1 MASGLRRAA
10 EWMASATGFRNAVAR
25 LRAPSTAILAYHDVV
40 PAGEPLAGDA
50 SLHIDQPAFAD
61 QLDFLLE
68 HARVAPLDEIV
79 REDGDGSDRRP
90 RVAITFD
97 DAYHG
102 ALTAGVAELRA
113 RGLPATMFVPPG
125 LLGSGAFWWDALAP
139 TGGGPLRAHVRTH
152 ALEALS
158 GRQDRVLAWA
168 ATEGLAMSE
177 LPPYARPADEEA
189 LLEATTYE
197 GLALGAHTWSHP
209 NLARIPAEEIRAE
222 LARSKAWLAERAP
235 RYIDW
240 LAYPYG
246 LRTEEAVALA
256 SEHFRAAVLV
266 DGGLARVRG
275 RATGAPH
282 ALPRINVP
290 RGMTVEG
297 LAMRLAGLLE

>member
-10 EWMASATGFRNAVAR
+10 EWLTSATGFTRTVAR

-50 SLHIDQPAFAD
+50 SLHIDQRAFAD
-61 QLDFLLE
+61 QLDFLQE
-68 HARVAPLDEIV
+68 HARVAPLDDIV
-79 REDGDGSDRRP
+79 GDGDVSDRRP

-97 DAYHG
+97 DAYRG
-102 ALTAGVAELRA
+102 ALTAGLEELRA

-125 LLGSGAFWWDALAP
+125 LLGTEAFWWDTLAP
-139 TGGGPLRAHVRTH
+139 TGGGPLPAHVRDH
-152 ALEALS
+152 ALETLG
-158 GRQDRVLAWA
+158 GRQERVLEWA
-168 ATEGLAMSE
+168 ASEGLARCA
-177 LPPYARPADEEA
+177 LPPYARPAGEEA
-189 LLEATTYE
+189 LLDAASYH
-197 GLALGAHTWSHP
+197 GLTLGAHTWSHP
-209 NLARIPAEEIRAE
+209 NLARLPTEDIRAE

-235 RYIDW
+235 RYVDW

-246 LRTEEAVALA
+246 LRTEEAVTLA

-275 RATGAPH
+275 RASGVPH